1 MATINTTVVS
11 GRLTDAPELRYTPN
25 GVAVAHGSIAVT
37 DGYGDNEKTFFFNYE
52 AWKHTA
58 EYMGNY
64 AKKGMPVTLAGKLTQ
79 QTWQAND
86 GTNRSKVVIRV
97 SEAILPPKGANN
109 GSNDNATAG
118 SSSNHTGSSST
129 YSDPQLGLGEEIV
142 FDDSDLPF

>member
-79 QTWQAND
+79 QTWQATD
-86 GTNRSKVVIRV
+86 GTNRSKVVLRV
-97 SEAILPPKGANN
+97 SEAILPPKGASN
-109 GSNDNATAG
+109 GNDNANGGAGYGNAG
-118 SSSNHTGSSST
+118 SGST
-129 YSDPQLGLGEEIV
+129 HSDPQLGYGEEVV